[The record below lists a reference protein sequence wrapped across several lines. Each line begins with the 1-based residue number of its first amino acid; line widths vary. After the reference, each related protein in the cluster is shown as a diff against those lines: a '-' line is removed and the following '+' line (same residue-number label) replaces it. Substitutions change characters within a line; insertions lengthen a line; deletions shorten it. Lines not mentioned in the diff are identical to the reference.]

1 MKNMATFKLRT
12 SLNQR
17 VQVREKNANHWLGEV
32 AGILVSIRNAHVKS
46 LSKIVYHGL

>member
-17 VQVREKNANHWLGEV
+17 VQVRGKKCKSLGEV
-32 AGILVSIRNAHVKS
+32 AGILVAIRNAHVKS
-46 LSKIVYHGL
+46 LLKIVYHGL